1 MPKPIDSLR
10 GWTLYRR
17 VAPAGEPVFPINP
30 ASPSAHWT
38 PHFHFHLVSLPVLDI
53 QLYNHYSA
61 THDLAFF
68 TGHWLVTRV
77 LPGTGGARRSMMFRE
92 RPGQPGKRMAKLT
105 TTGGR
110 EARGSTEARDVEW
123 VEMET
128 GPMKECLE
136 SEFGFKF
143 E

>member
-1 MPKPIDSLR
+1 MPKPIDTIA

-17 VAPAGEPVFPINP
+17 VAPEGEAVFPIN
-30 ASPSAHWT
+30 ATSPTAHWT
-38 PHFHFHLVSLPVLDI
+38 PHFHFLPISIPVLDI

-77 LPGTGGARRSMMFRE
+77 IPGTQGARRTMMYRE
-92 RPGQPGKRMAKLT
+92 RPDQPGKRLAKLV
-105 TTGGR
+105 TTGGV
-110 EARGSTEARDVEW
+110 EAKGSTASRDVEW

-136 SEFGFKF
+136 KEFGFKF
-143 E
+143 